1 MKIVFG
7 AGYAYACHGVQL
19 DNIGIFS
26 PAACTVRE
34 KPATS
39 LCQQCPGTR
48 THTHTHTAKVIMKLF
63 DKFQSLAVCNPNR
76 GKTAL
81 FWSDIWVDQTMKDK
95 FPQLFSFTR
104 KPKCSVRFFL
114 DQEMD
119 RIFSLPLSQQAVA
132 QLEEI
137 QQLMQV
143 RTWDESISD
152 AWSYCWGSSRYSR
165 GKAYNILISTTLA
178 SPLFKWLW
186 ASSNLGNHKFFFWL
200 LLRDRLNTRNLL
212 R

>member
-1 MKIVFG
+1 
-7 AGYAYACHGVQL
+7 
-19 DNIGIFS
+19 
-26 PAACTVRE
+26 
-34 KPATS
+34 
-39 LCQQCPGTR
+39 
-48 THTHTHTAKVIMKLF
+48 MKLF

-165 GKAYNILISTTLA
+165 GKAYNILIGTTPA

-212 R
+212 RRKNMDLDDYSCVLCSLGCEETCFRLFF